1 MKDLAVFQSLLEG
14 IAEEMGAALR
24 RSAFSPNIRERL
36 DFSCALFDPTGNLL
50 AQAAHIPVHLGSM
63 PQLMQRLAAEV
74 EVGPRDMLVVNDP
87 AWGGTHLPDLT
98 LVAPIMHGSR
108 RLGYAASRAHHADV
122 GGMAAGSMPMSREL
136 VQEGLVLPP
145 VRLVANGRRNADV
158 WALLLRNVRTPRE
171 REGDLLAQM
180 AANHTAQKRCAE
192 LASRMDWDSSCQA
205 LLRHSR
211 RMMAQALS
219 ELSGPLYRNAT
230 GGLRMGS
237 AVAEDFLDD
246 QGERVPIRVKVD
258 LGPMAVCDF
267 TGTAPARRSNLNA
280 PFPVTCAAVY
290 YCFLCLLGGR
300 IPVNQGAFMP
310 IQIKAPEGSLVNPPA
325 WAAVAA
331 GNVETSQR
339 IVDVVFQALGRLLP
353 DRVPACSAGTMNN
366 LVMGGRDWAYYE
378 TSGGGAGACQ
388 GEPGGSGLQ
397 VHMTNT
403 RNTPAES
410 LESDHPLRLRRYA
423 IRRGSGGAGMFSGGD
438 GIVREVELLRDA
450 TVSLLVQRRQEG
462 PPGAMGGEPGQA
474 GQDHLILPDG
484 RRERLQGQF
493 TRELPAGTILSLET
507 PGGGGWGKAWP

>member
-36 DFSCALFDPTGNLL
+36 DFSCALFDPQGNLL

-63 PQLMQRLAAEV
+63 PQLIGRLAREV
-74 EVGPRDMLVVNDP
+74 ELGPRDMLVVNDP

-98 LVAPIMHGSR
+98 LVAPLSHGGR

-145 VRLVANGRRNADV
+145 VRLVVNGRKNPDV

-192 LASRMDWDSSCQA
+192 LASRVPWEVSCRA
-205 LLRHSR
+205 LLRHAQ
-211 RMMAQALS
+211 RMMTQALV
-219 ELSGPLYRNAT
+219 ELATPLYRREG
-230 GGLRMGS
+230 GGLRPAS
-237 AVAEDFLDD
+237 AVALDFLDD
-246 QGERVPIRVKVD
+246 GGERVPIQVKLD
-258 LGPMAVCDF
+258 LGCIAVCDF
-267 TGTAPARRSNLNA
+267 TGTSPARRSNLNA

-290 YCFLCLLGGR
+290 YCFLCLLGGQ
-300 IPVNQGAFMP
+300 IPVNQGAFLP
-310 IQIKAPEGSLVNPPA
+310 IQIKAPEGSLVHPPA

-388 GEPGGSGLQ
+388 SQPGGSGLQ

-423 IRRGSGGAGMFSGGD
+423 IRRGSGGSGMSPGGD
-438 GIVREVELLRDA
+438 GIVREVKLLRDA
-450 TVSLLVQRRQEG
+450 TVSLLAQRRTQG
-462 PPGAMGGEPGQA
+462 PPGAMGGEPGQP
-474 GQDHLILPDG
+474 GEDHLILPDG
-484 RRERLQGQF
+484 SRERLEGQF
-493 TRELPAGTILSLET
+493 TRDLPAGTVLSIQT
-507 PGGGGWGKAWP
+507 PGGGGWGKAGG